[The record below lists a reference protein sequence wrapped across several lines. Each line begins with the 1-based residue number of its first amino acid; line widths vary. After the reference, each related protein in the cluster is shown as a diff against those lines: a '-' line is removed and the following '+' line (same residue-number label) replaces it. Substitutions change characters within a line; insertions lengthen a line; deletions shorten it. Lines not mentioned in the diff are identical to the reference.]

1 MKIKQTYAL
10 RNVNTFYVQKQNQ
23 SALFNVVFFVLCSL
37 FFIQISFSNTPV
49 YFKTIEKKPLKTFV
63 NTTNDIFLLHKG
75 MLERYN
81 GDGVFIQNYGSIYI
95 NENTEIISING
106 FKTILFSPDYG
117 KIIQLDNRLRELDII
132 DAFNLEN
139 YIITCIGTSYDNN
152 FLWIWDAATQRI
164 IKIDKDKK
172 PVFISNT
179 ISLWVGKKINPKQ
192 ILESGI
198 LLYLVDIKEGIFIFD
213 NQGNYI
219 KNIPIPEMRNVK
231 IIDGTIYYIK
241 EESIYS
247 YNTMTFS
254 ETRYTKTPELA
265 NIQIGKT
272 IVIGINAEN
281 MVEIW
286 KY

>member
-1 MKIKQTYAL
+1 MKINLFHTRIVVSKNHCEVYNSFRDIFTCFLLLLAFAFHQTA
-10 RNVNTFYVQKQNQ
+10 
-23 SALFNVVFFVLCSL
+23 
-37 FFIQISFSNTPV
+37 FSNTPV

-63 NTTNDIFLLHKG
+63 NTTNDIFLLKKG

-81 GDGVFIQNYGSIYI
+81 SDGVFFQNYGSIYI
-95 NENTEIISING
+95 NENTEIISVNG

-139 YIITCIGTSYDNN
+139 YIITCIGSSYDNN

-172 PVFISNT
+172 PIFISNT
-179 ISLWVGKKINPKQ
+179 LSLWVGKKINPKQ

-198 LLYLVDIKEGIFIFD
+198 LLYIVDENEGIFIFD
-213 NQGNYI
+213 NQGNFIKQIAIPGI
-219 KNIPIPEMRNVK
+219 KNVK
-231 IIDGTIYYIK
+231 VIDGIIYYIK
-241 EESIYS
+241 DEVIFS
-247 YNTMTFS
+247 YNTLTFS
-254 ETRYTKTPELA
+254 ETRYTKTPELT

-272 IVIGINAEN
+272 LVIGINTDGV
-281 MVEIW
+281 VEIW
-286 KY
+286 KF